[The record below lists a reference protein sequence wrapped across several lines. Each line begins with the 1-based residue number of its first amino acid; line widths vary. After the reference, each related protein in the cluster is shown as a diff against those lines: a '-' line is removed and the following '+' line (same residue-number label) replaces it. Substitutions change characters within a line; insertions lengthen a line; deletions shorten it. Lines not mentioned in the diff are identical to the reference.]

1 LSHLLKVEHCESK
14 GTAGKTKNLKVEG
27 SH

>member
-14 GTAGKTKNLKVEG
+14 GTAGKTKNLKVDD
-27 SH
+27 H